1 MQIIDRLAEVGPAYD
16 ALFCDIW
23 GVVHN
28 GVRAF
33 PEACA
38 ALVAYRAAGGRVVL
52 VTNSPRPQPDVIRQM
67 DRIGVPRAAY
77 DAVATSGDAAQAG
90 MVQGVVGR
98 RVWHIGA
105 PKDLAFFDEI
115 APDLMGHPPV
125 TRVAPDQ
132 AEGIVCTGL
141 FDDDDPLE
149 SYEAGLR
156 AAAARGLKLLCA
168 NPDIVVDW
176 GDRRIFCAG
185 ALAQIYTQMGGTS
198 LYFGK
203 PHAPIYDLARAR
215 MQAVADQTIA
225 PARILAVGDGIGT
238 DVQGAADQGL
248 ACLFVTGGLEAAEFG
263 PDPDRPDAA
272 LLTTWLARAGQAP
285 RYATARLR

>member
-1 MQIIDRLAEVGPAYD
+1 MQIIDRLAEVGPSYD

-33 PEACA
+33 PEACV

-67 DRIGVPRAAY
+67 DQIGVPRAAY

-105 PKDLAFFDEI
+105 PKDLPFFTEI
-115 APDLMGHPPV
+115 APDLQGQPPIA
-125 TRVAPDQ
+125 RVALPE

-141 FDDDDPLE
+141 NDDDDPLE
-149 SYEAGLR
+149 IYQADLG
-156 AAAARGLKLLCA
+156 AAVARGLKLLCA

-176 GDRRIFCAG
+176 GDRRIYCAG
-185 ALAQIYTQMGGTS
+185 ALAQIYTRMGGTS

-203 PHAPIYDLARAR
+203 PHGPIYDLARAR
-215 MQAVADQTIA
+215 LQAVAGQTI
-225 PARILAVGDGIGT
+225 PEARILAIGDGIGT

-263 PDPDRPDAA
+263 PNPDRPDAG
-272 LLTTWLARAGQAP
+272 LLSAWLARAGQAP